1 MPDIVIV
8 GAGLIGASTA
18 YALSRRN
25 ADVLVLDRNPGP
37 GEGASFANGGMLTP
51 SMADPWNA
59 PGIWKDLIRWIGRDD
74 APMLLHL
81 RQMPRLALWG
91 LEFLAASRATRFA
104 EATENNIRLARFGL
118 NVMTEWERDFQP
130 EYDGARNGTMKIY
143 RSADALEAGMRK
155 SSFAARLGVLH
166 ERLGV
171 DAVVSKEPGL
181 SPIAGELAGGIFYP
195 DDRVGDALKYTR
207 ELVRAAEANGVQF
220 RWNEDVRAIDM
231 IGGEGARLRGNQEVL
246 AETKNVILAAG
257 AYSAALA
264 RSAGVRLSVRPAKG
278 YSITYPVDAIDPDE
292 RLDIAVVD
300 DALHA
305 AVTPLGNRLR
315 VAGTAEFAGFD
326 ASLSQARL
334 DNLRGL
340 LSRILPRQ
348 APLLVESSGLAW
360 AGFRPMSARGWP
372 VIGPTKQAGLYI
384 NSGHGPLGWTQ
395 AAGSGEALA
404 QRLCGEPSELEL
416 DRYL

>member
-25 ADVLVLDRNPGP
+25 IDVLVLDRNPGP

-59 PGIWKDLIRWIGRDD
+59 PGIWKELIRWIGRED

-81 RQMPRLALWG
+81 RQIPRLAPWG
-91 LEFLAASRATRFA
+91 LEFLAASRAARFA
-104 EATENNIRLARFGL
+104 RATENNIRLARFTL
-118 NVMTEWERDFQP
+118 DVMAEWERDLEP
-130 EYDGARNGTMKIY
+130 DYDGVASGTMKIY
-143 RSADALEAGMRK
+143 RSADALEAGVRK
-155 SSFAARLGVLH
+155 SSFAARLGVRH
-166 ERLGV
+166 DRLDV
-171 DAVVSKEPGL
+171 DAVVSREPVL
-181 SPIAGELAGGIFYP
+181 SPIAGELAGGIYYP

-207 ELVRAAEANGVQF
+207 ALVRAAEANGVRF
-220 RWNEDVRAIDM
+220 RWNEDVRAIEM
-231 IGGEGARLRGNQEVL
+231 PKGEGARLHGREEVL
-246 AETKNVILAAG
+246 AETNTIVIAAG

-278 YSITYPVDAIDPDE
+278 YSITYPVEPVDPEE
-292 RLDIAVVD
+292 RLSIALVD
-300 DALHA
+300 DGLHA

-326 ASLSQARL
+326 AALSQARL

-348 APLLVESSGLAW
+348 APLLAESSGLSW

-372 VIGPTKQAGLYI
+372 VVGPTKRAGLYI

-404 QRLCGEPSELEL
+404 QRLCGEPSALEL